1 MRSLFIYIFLFCS
14 ISLYAQNPFRGIN
27 YQALISI
34 NTSSDVTYSEIS
46 AVYFEFIYGSNV
58 FYSEEKALSNFSG
71 KIDVFIANNDEFSSK
86 LYQEVKKN
94 IKDVTMNVY
103 LVVSGQKRF
112 AESQIIQSTL
122 FANVSKYIVTIPSVK
137 DLSHVLINNLQIE
150 QLLAWNGVRWVNIND
165 TVTDYSVITGTGNYS
180 FVNRSSYA
188 PIADTA
194 NYADTVL
201 YAHTILNDL
210 SLFGNTGRLEVGT
223 LNEQALVVKTNSV
236 ERFSITDEGKIFL
249 NQSLSEADV
258 SMYSDKGVLSV
269 NQLGEGNYPNI
280 LNSNFLF
287 WFPKKNVLRI
297 GEYSS
302 INKQEDTLGDFSF
315 AFGRDNI
322 ISGQKGSVAFG
333 RECFIDSLDP
343 ALFYDLSH
351 PNLPP
356 RHEEFTSGSYSFTVG
371 YQTQASGSYTIS
383 SGYKSSAG
391 FWRSVAM
398 GFEAIIEGISPASL
412 ALGYRARV
420 YAEPQRTSEDN
431 AAIGYNVTALNTRQS
446 FILGSYASSNR
457 FRNVFNY
464 GDISST
470 NIVSNTAQ
478 NQFMVRAAGG
488 VVFYTSPDLS
498 TGAVLNGGSG
508 SWSNLSNKKSKTK
521 IKKLKPE
528 DYLPLLNNLNIYEW
542 EYISEPGVT
551 HIGPMAQSF
560 YQAFGLGDSDKH
572 ISMVDTDGVTLLMIK
587 GLYSRFN
594 QLEKSIHKLSKPKNE
609 IDFTDIEQRIYLLEQ
624 KLNQYEN

>member
-1 MRSLFIYIFLFCS
+1 MRGFLVNIFLFFS
-14 ISLYAQNPFRGIN
+14 TSLVAQNSFKGIN

-34 NTSSDVTYSEIS
+34 QPTSDATYSEIN
-46 AVYFEFIYGSNV
+46 AVYFEFIYESNI
-58 FYSEEKALSNFSG
+58 FYTEEKALSNFSG
-71 KIDVFIANNDEFSSK
+71 KIDVFIADNDEFSSK
-86 LYQEVKKN
+86 LYQELKAN
-94 IKDVTMNVY
+94 TKDMTMNVY

-122 FANVSKYIVTIPSVK
+122 FANVSKYIITIPSVS
-137 DLSHVLINNLQIE
+137 DLSHVLINSIQNNH
-150 QLLAWNGVRWVNIND
+150 QLVWNGLNWININD
-165 TVTDYSVITGTGNYS
+165 KLSDYSFITTTGNYS
-180 FVNRSSYA
+180 FVNQSSFA
-188 PIADTA
+188 PFADSV

-210 SLFGNTGRLEVGT
+210 SLFGNSGRLEVGT
-223 LNEQALVVKTNSV
+223 LNNQDLVIKSNSTEKIRFTNDGHV
-236 ERFSITDEGKIFL
+236 LI
-249 NQSLSEADV
+249 NQSLSDADF
-258 SMYSDKGVLSV
+258 SIKSDKGVLSV
-269 NQLGEGNYPNI
+269 NQLGVGNYPNI
-280 LNSNFLF
+280 VNNNFLF
-287 WFPKKNVLRI
+287 WFPQKNVLRI

-302 INKQEDTLGDFSF
+302 TNRLKDTLGDFSF

-322 ISGQKGSVAFG
+322 ISGHKGSVAFG
-333 RECFIDSLDP
+333 QECFIDSLDP
-343 ALFYDLSH
+343 ALFYDLSN
-351 PNLPP
+351 PSTPP

-371 YQTQASGSYTIS
+371 YQTQASGSYTFS

-398 GFEAIIEGISPASL
+398 GFESTIEGISPASL

-446 FILGSYASSNR
+446 FILGSYASSNK

-464 GDISST
+464 GDNSTT

-478 NQFMVRAAGG
+478 NQFMARASGG
-488 VVFYTSPDLS
+488 VAFYTSSDLS
-498 TGAVLNGGSG
+498 SGAVLNAGSG
-508 SWSNLSNKKSKTK
+508 SWSNLSNRKSKNK

-542 EYISEPGVT
+542 EYTSEHGVT

-560 YQAFGLGDSDKH
+560 YQTFGLGNSEKH
-572 ISMVDTDGVTLLMIK
+572 ISMVDADGVTLLMIK
-587 GLYSRFN
+587 GLNSRYN
-594 QLEKSIHKLSKPKNE
+594 RLEKTIVKLQKPTTD

-624 KLNQYEN
+624 KLNQYED